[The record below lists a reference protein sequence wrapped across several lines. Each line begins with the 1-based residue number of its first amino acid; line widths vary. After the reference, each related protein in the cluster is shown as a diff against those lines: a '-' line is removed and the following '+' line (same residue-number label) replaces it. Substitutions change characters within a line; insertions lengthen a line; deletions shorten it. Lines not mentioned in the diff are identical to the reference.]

1 MTLYENRDSTL
12 SGAYWQYISSIFTV
26 IAGALFYI
34 FIIHVYSTQIVGVFA
49 LLSAIVVIF
58 NAIFTL
64 GLQTGV
70 QHFISYHLGRREE
83 SAIRA
88 LVKKVLLFELALAS
102 ASFATVWVLSPIL
115 ATLFFHTFL

>member
-88 LVKKVLLFELALAS
+88 LVRKVLLIELALAS
-102 ASFATVWVLSPIL
+102 ASFATVWVLM
-115 ATLFFHTFL
+115 